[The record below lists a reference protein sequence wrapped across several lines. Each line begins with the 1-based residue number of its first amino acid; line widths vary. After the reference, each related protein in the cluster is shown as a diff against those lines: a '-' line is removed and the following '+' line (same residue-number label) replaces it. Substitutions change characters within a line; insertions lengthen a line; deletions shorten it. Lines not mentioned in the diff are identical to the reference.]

1 MAERLGVAMRP
12 EGRRGQPLVFL
23 LTVLAVW
30 CAARLAH
37 HWSVDGAPAG
47 RAAERPAV
55 PMPAS
60 RRVRPV
66 AVSAPEPV
74 RASTDVMSERASSAL
89 RHAVAR
95 PEAVPFPV
103 ALAHQQLWLDAMLGA
118 PGGPDQGVAP
128 SAPLRDGPI
137 LPPALAPAAM
147 APTDSGPA
155 RMGSSRWSVYA
166 WSLVRQGSGT
176 RALAPAAQYGGSQA
190 GLLIQYALGSPRHR
204 PMLYARATGALA
216 QADDRSLAIGL
227 AARPMAQL
235 PIDLAIERRFALA
248 EGQRDRLAV
257 MALAGGAVPIGRGG
271 AQLEGYGQAG
281 LVGLSDPLAFFD
293 LQLVASQ
300 PVHRADR
307 LSLAVGG
314 GVWAGGQQNADGRGG
329 KPWTHRIDIGPRAAL
344 TVPVE
349 GGSLAL
355 ALDWRQRVDGDA
367 RPHSGPALTLS
378 AGF

>member
-1 MAERLGVAMRP
+1 MAERLRVTMRP
-12 EGRRGQPLVFL
+12 ERRRGQPLVFL
-23 LTVLAVW
+23 LTVLTVW
-30 CAARLAH
+30 SAARLAH
-37 HWSVDGAPAG
+37 HWPADS
-47 RAAERPAV
+47 AAGGQATERPTE

-60 RRVRPV
+60 RKVILA
-66 AVSAPEPV
+66 AVSAPEPM
-74 RASTDVMSERASSAL
+74 RAGTDVMSERASSAL

-118 PGGPDQGVAP
+118 PGGPDQGATP
-128 SAPLRDGPI
+128 TAPLRDGPI
-137 LPPALAPAAM
+137 LPPTLAPAAI
-147 APTDSGPA
+147 APTGSGPA
-155 RMGSSRWSVYA
+155 RPGSGRWSVYA

-190 GLLIQYALGSPRHR
+190 GLLIKYALGGPRHR

-216 QADDRSLAIGL
+216 EADDRSLAIGL
-227 AARPMAQL
+227 AARPIAQL
-235 PIDLAIERRFALA
+235 PIDLAIERRFALV

-281 LVGLSDPLAFFD
+281 LVGLSAPLAFFD
-293 LQLVASQ
+293 LRLVGSK

-307 LSLAVGG
+307 LSLALGG
-314 GVWAGGQQNADGRGG
+314 GLWAGGQQNADGRGG
-329 KPWTHRIDIGPRAAL
+329 KPWTYRVDIGPRAAL

-349 GGSLAL
+349 SGSLAL